1 MRGSI
6 PSEEEQALKRLVA
19 VVLAIA
25 LVCVPVAMGA
35 TASSSA
41 LEKQIA
47 STPYQIWPAK
57 ARSNSPDFVRAAIKQ
72 RNAQGDNCKVV
83 LGTSEFRWVYPDTV
97 SSHPGNFFANNN
109 YGMDTF
115 LLGQPYCQ
123 DLWHAIEAG
132 ALSEDIPDDK
142 VVFFCG
148 ISWFMDYQNPAKCFR
163 LSFSPE
169 AYADLMANPKVSDK
183 TKAKIQK
190 KMVEY
195 GVSEDEVYA
204 EASDKTFVDRI
215 NEGVQ
220 KIFDTSKNWARCSAT
235 KKMIGTRRSVS

>member
-72 RNAQGDNCKVV
+72 RK
-83 LGTSEFRWVYPDTV
+83 R
-97 SSHPGNFFANNN
+97 PG
-109 YGMDTF
+109 
-115 LLGQPYCQ
+115 
-123 DLWHAIEAG
+123 
-132 ALSEDIPDDK
+132 
-142 VVFFCG
+142 
-148 ISWFMDYQNPAKCFR
+148 R
-163 LSFSPE
+163 
-169 AYADLMANPKVSDK
+169 
-183 TKAKIQK
+183 
-190 KMVEY
+190 
-195 GVSEDEVYA
+195 
-204 EASDKTFVDRI
+204 
-215 NEGVQ
+215 
-220 KIFDTSKNWARCSAT
+220 
-235 KKMIGTRRSVS
+235 

>member
-1 MRGSI
+1 MVWTRSFWASLIAKICGT
-6 PSEEEQALKRLVA
+6 PLKR
-19 VVLAIA
+19 
-25 LVCVPVAMGA
+25 
-35 TASSSA
+35 
-41 LEKQIA
+41 
-47 STPYQIWPAK
+47 
-57 ARSNSPDFVRAAIKQ
+57 ARFLK
-72 RNAQGDNCKVV
+72 
-83 LGTSEFRWVYPDTV
+83 
-97 SSHPGNFFANNN
+97 
-109 YGMDTF
+109 TF
-115 LLGQPYCQ
+115 
-123 DLWHAIEAG
+123 
-132 ALSEDIPDDK
+132 PDDK

-215 NEGVQ
+215 NEGV
-220 KIFDTSKNWARCSAT
+220 
-235 KKMIGTRRSVS
+235 RRSW